1 MHSLSAADSAHNR
14 LLKNE
19 TRVWQA
25 TAIVLWPVISATSIA
40 YILASLTSLPVA
52 PELLGSGVFV
62 LLACGV
68 PIAIGAAVV
77 EFRGLHVVRVV
88 ASAVATFAGALVA
101 MRFALPSLSSA
112 AGVLFP
118 AAVEEF
124 TFRWFLPLA
133 LLQVFPNTRGRPA
146 VGLAVVILSQCSFAA
161 SHALPLSVA
170 AFPIQE
176 ALRLL
181 TGGLLYAVIVDYF
194 GLGAAI
200 GVHAIM
206 NFALERS
213 WPNGGKINSLLLLGL
228 VVVSL
233 CLAARSVYAR
243 RTERIAF
250 HPLLENT

>member
-1 MHSLSAADSAHNR
+1 MHSLNAADSGQNR

-19 TRVWQA
+19 TYEWQA

-40 YILASLTSLPVA
+40 YILARLTALPVA
-52 PELLGSGVFV
+52 PELLGSGIF
-62 LLACGV
+62 LLLGCGV
-68 PIAIGAAVV
+68 PIAIGVAGVG
-77 EFRGLHVVRVV
+77 FRDLHVMRVV
-88 ASAVATFAGALVA
+88 ATAVATFAGALVA

-112 AGVLFP
+112 AGLLFP

-133 LLQVFPNTRGRPA
+133 LLQLLPNTRGRPA

-176 ALRLL
+176 TLRLL
-181 TGGLLYAVIVDYF
+181 IGGLLYAVIVDYF
-194 GLGAAI
+194 GLGTAI
-200 GVHAIM
+200 GVHATM
-206 NFALERS
+206 NFALVRS
-213 WPNGGKINSLLLLGL
+213 WPSGGKMNSLLLVGL

-243 RTERIAF
+243 RNERIAR
-250 HPLLENT
+250 HPLLEDT